1 MSHLLRLAPVCS
13 EVISM
18 SMATSPPVGP
28 IVIIHVALRCLLC
41 ARPLGTL
48 VVPRWPHPGPASFYP
63 VGGAPAVEVPDW
75 RRLRCAA
82 CGGNAY
88 PDEVAPARIY
98 RRVPFD
104 DSRPRRGRPPRW
116 LVAQREA
123 ARAREGA

>member
-41 ARPLGTL
+41 ARPIGTL
-48 VVPRWPHPGPASFYP
+48 VVPRWPWPGLALFHAARR
-63 VGGAPAVEVPDW
+63 APAVEVPDW

-82 CGGNAY
+82 CGGNAC
-88 PDEVAPARIY
+88 PDEVTPVRIY
-98 RRVPFD
+98 PRVPFD
-104 DSRPRRGRPPRW
+104 DCRPRRGRPPRW

-123 ARAREGA
+123 AHAAEGA